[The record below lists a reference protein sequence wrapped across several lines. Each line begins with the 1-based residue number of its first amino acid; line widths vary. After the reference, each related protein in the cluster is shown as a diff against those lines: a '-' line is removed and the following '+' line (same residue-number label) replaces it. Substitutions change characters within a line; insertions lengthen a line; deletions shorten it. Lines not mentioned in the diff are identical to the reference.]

1 MEDVN
6 VSVVRELNA
15 PVDAVW
21 DVVSDFGNVS
31 WAMPGA
37 KVDVIGEG
45 PGMIRRLHMPDG
57 GSVEEVL
64 ETRDATARSFSYT
77 IPGDMPM
84 PVSNFRAWVQLE
96 PVGGNGTRVSW
107 NASAKALPGSSG
119 AEGQAIFEGLYGQ
132 LIDSLEAH
140 LATV

>member
-1 MEDVN
+1 MEDVK

-21 DVVSDFGNVS
+21 DVVGDFADVS

-45 PGMIRRLHMPDG
+45 PGMIRRLHIPDG
-57 GSVEEVL
+57 GSVDEVL
-64 ETRDATARSFSYT
+64 ETWDATARSFSYT

-84 PVSNFRAWVQLE
+84 PVADFRAWVELE
-96 PVGGNGTRVSW
+96 PIGANGTRVSW
-107 NASAKALPGSSG
+107 NAAAKALPGTSG

-140 LATV
+140 LAAA